1 MDVFLSRNQTQTHMK
16 RTLTRFSLAMALL
29 GFLSIP
35 SFAQTSYQT
44 PPQSIADL
52 FNAPATPSVSFSK
65 DGSLMMILEKAASP
79 SIEDLAQPELRI
91 AGIRINPAVSGQSR
105 ASSFNNIK
113 IKKTRGGEDTQIKG
127 LPSNARMSDFSFSQD
142 EKYLAFANSEA
153 TGISLWVADLTTFE
167 AKKLSEPILNQ
178 VFGNSITWL
187 SDNSLLIKAV
197 NPSRGETPKA
207 PSAPVGPIIQE
218 TSGNA
223 APSRTYQDLLS
234 NPYDESLF
242 AYFMDSQLMR

>member
-1 MDVFLSRNQTQTHMK
+1 
-16 RTLTRFSLAMALL
+16 
-29 GFLSIP
+29 
-35 SFAQTSYQT
+35 
-44 PPQSIADL
+44 
-52 FNAPATPSVSFSK
+52 
-65 DGSLMMILEKAASP
+65 
-79 SIEDLAQPELRI
+79 
-91 AGIRINPAVSGQSR
+91 
-105 ASSFNNIK
+105 
-113 IKKTRGGEDTQIKG
+113 
-127 LPSNARMSDFSFSQD
+127 

-242 AYFMDSQLMR
+242 AYFMDSQLMRLTLDGNKTAIGKPGMIKSTDLSPDGNYLV